1 MGVSLSLFRV
11 ANSLLK
17 FSPDQRM
24 SEINEK
30 VVLPFDS
37 CANIVER
44 LCEASGFSR
53 NFAEEATSLRL
64 GEESDAD
71 HRYELP
77 LAWINYRYQPDNIY
91 GRVLQFTI
99 WNDPVSCI
107 MVNRAYF
114 VEDFFPIIDILK
126 NLEPFLILNPSS
138 SKLISP
144 HEFKYSMEEW
154 FQKNSVGDELNF
166 KY

>member
-1 MGVSLSLFRV
+1 MGVDFSLFRV
-11 ANSLLK
+11 TSSLLK
-17 FSPDQRM
+17 ISPDQRI
-24 SEINEK
+24 SELNEK
-30 VVLPFDS
+30 VVLPFGS
-37 CANIVER
+37 CSNIVER

-53 NFAEEATSLRL
+53 NHAEEATSLRL
-64 GEESDAD
+64 WEESDAD

-91 GRVLQFTI
+91 GRVLHFTI

-114 VEDFFPIIDILK
+114 GEDFFPIIDVLK

-144 HEFKYSMEEW
+144 HEFKHSVEEW
-154 FQKNSVGDELNF
+154 FQKNSVEDARNF